1 MTSSHLPCPA
11 AGSGQLQD
19 LGAAVTLWSCCYK
32 LPPVQQPG
40 RDAGFTYSPP
50 PVLGPGHTQLTPILV
65 PLSIPNHLVT
75 SRLEPRCPLG
85 RTFSLATLSAPN
97 SPCSTLHPHPTR
109 PAAGS
114 AAPAA
119 ASDPL
124 GGLKR
129 APPHLRPSAHDPRQY
144 PAHTYT
150 RAGRAVDA
158 GLSPREEGA
167 ASFSNPGGRRV
178 RQPLSHIYP
187 CSSQPEAESYPRR
200 SPNEIYTLVTPHE
213 HGLRKGV
220 ARKTPELGCVTPPPT
235 SLPVITRKSEPAA

>member
-1 MTSSHLPCPA
+1 MSSGRLWATPGP
-11 AGSGQLQD
+11 GSCSDPLE
-19 LGAAVTLWSCCYK
+19 LLLRAPP
-32 LPPVQQPG
+32 PPVQRPG

-65 PLSIPNHLVT
+65 PLSIPNYLVT

-129 APPHLRPSAHDPRQY
+129 APPHLRPCAHDPRQY

-158 GLSPREEGA
+158 ELSPRKEGA

-178 RQPLSHIYP
+178 RQTAPHTSTR
-187 CSSQPEAESYPRR
+187 AAANPRQ
-200 SPNEIYTLVTPHE
+200 SPNPGAPQT
-213 HGLRKGV
+213 
-220 ARKTPELGCVTPPPT
+220 
-235 SLPVITRKSEPAA
+235 KSTHS